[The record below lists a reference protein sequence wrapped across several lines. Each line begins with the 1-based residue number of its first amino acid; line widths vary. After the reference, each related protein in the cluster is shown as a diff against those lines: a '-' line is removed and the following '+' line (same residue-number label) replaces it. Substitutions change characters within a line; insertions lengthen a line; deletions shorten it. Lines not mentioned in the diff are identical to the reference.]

1 MELGLKWQ
9 YVSMA
14 GRMWVCVCVWSTRAQ
29 PMLPEFR
36 EMSGSWR
43 RFN

>member
-1 MELGLKWQ
+1 MELGLKWH

-14 GRMWVCVCVWSTRAQ
+14 GGMCVCVWSIRAQ
-29 PMLPEFR
+29 PMLPEFG

-43 RFN
+43 RF